1 MDKKKIKSYLQQ
13 ESFVP
18 SKKMGQN
25 FLSSMIVK
33 KQIVAAAKITPNDL
47 IIEIGPGLGAITELL
62 ITEAKDVVAIELD
75 KRLCEQLNKQIEAP
89 NLKIINDDILTFD
102 LGALLEQ
109 YQGYDNIKVVANL
122 PYSIS
127 TKIIFRLMKLKKID
141 EIIIMVQKEMAERI
155 TAKPHT
161 RDYNAFTV
169 LVSLFCCSKKLF
181 LVKPECFVPAPR
193 VDSMVISLTHAPIID
208 IDVDPFYKFVKSCFL
223 MKRKKLT
230 NNLKPLYPLD
240 VILAAFKTLDI
251 NVDVRPEVLDTNTY
265 MGLYKILE
273 GDKDNEGIC

>member
-25 FLSSMIVK
+25 FLSSMTVK
-33 KQIVAAAKITPNDL
+33 KQIVAAAEITPNDL

-62 ITEAKDVVAIELD
+62 VVEAKDVIAIELD
-75 KRLCEQLNKQIEAP
+75 KRLSEKLTKEIDVE
-89 NLKIINDDILTFD
+89 NLRIINDDILQFD
-102 LGALLEQ
+102 LEGLLKEC
-109 YQGYDNIKVVANL
+109 QGYHKIKVVANL

-127 TKIIFRLMKLKKID
+127 SKIILKLMKLKMID

-155 TAKPHT
+155 TAKPRT
-161 RDYNAFTV
+161 SDYNAFTV
-169 LVSLFCCSKKLF
+169 LVSLFCQSKKLF
-181 LVKPECFVPAPR
+181 IVKPQSFVPAPR
-193 VDSMVISLTHAPIID
+193 VDSMVISLSHAPVENV
-208 IDVDPFYKFVKSCFL
+208 DVDPFYKFVKSCFL

-230 NNLKPLYPLD
+230 NNLKHLYNID
-240 VILAAFKTLDI
+240 IVLAAFERLQI

-265 MGLYKILE
+265 MELYKILE
-273 GDKDNEGIC
+273 GDKDNESVC